1 MRNNKGSYNVT
12 GDAKG
17 IKVTPK
23 GKPKPKPKAKVA
35 PKPKPKAKVAPKPK
49 AKVAPKPNA
58 KPKAKVPPKPKA
70 KVAPKPQP
78 TAFVHNRTDRPTMR
92 QLQQQGMQGMSVEDA
107 KAQVAN
113 PPRNKGFQGIYKS
126 SPEQKAELAKIRK
139 AYLES
144 QGGWNK

>member
-23 GKPKPKPKAKVA
+23 GKPKPKAKAKVA

-49 AKVAPKPNA
+49 
-58 KPKAKVPPKPKA
+58 PKAKVAPKPKA

>member
-23 GKPKPKPKAKVA
+23 GKPKPKAKAKVAPKPKAKVA
-35 PKPKPKAKVAPKPK
+35 PKPKPKAKVAPKPT
-49 AKVAPKPNA
+49 AN
-58 KPKAKVPPKPKA
+58 
-70 KVAPKPQP
+70 VAPKPQP

>member
-23 GKPKPKPKAKVA
+23 GKPKPKAKAKVAPKPKAKVA
-35 PKPKPKAKVAPKPK
+35 PKPKPKP
-49 AKVAPKPNA
+49 KVAPKPNA

-144 QGGWNK
+144 QGE

>member
-23 GKPKPKPKAKVA
+23 A
-35 PKPKPKAKVAPKPK
+35 
-49 AKVAPKPNA
+49 
-58 KPKAKVPPKPKA
+58 KPKA

-126 SPEQKAELAKIRK
+126 SPEQKAELARLRK

-144 QGGWNK
+144 QGE

>member
-23 GKPKPKPKAKVA
+23 GKPK
-35 PKPKPKAKVAPKPK
+35 AKVAPKPK
-49 AKVAPKPNA
+49 AKVA
-58 KPKAKVPPKPKA
+58 PKPKA

-126 SPEQKAELAKIRK
+126 SPEQKAELARLRK

-144 QGGWNK
+144 QGE

>member
-23 GKPKPKPKAKVA
+23 GKPKPKAKAKVAPKPKAKVA
-35 PKPKPKAKVAPKPK
+35 PKPKPKAKVA
-49 AKVAPKPNA
+49 
-58 KPKAKVPPKPKA
+58 PKPKA

-144 QGGWNK
+144 QGE

>member
-49 AKVAPKPNA
+49 
-58 KPKAKVPPKPKA
+58 PKAKVAPKPKA

-126 SPEQKAELAKIRK
+126 SPEQKAELARLRK

-144 QGGWNK
+144 QGE

>member
-23 GKPKPKPKAKVA
+23 GKPKPKTKPKVAPKPKPKAKVA

-49 AKVAPKPNA
+49 AKV
-58 KPKAKVPPKPKA
+58 PPKPKA

-78 TAFVHNRTDRPTMR
+78 KAFVHNRTDRPTMR

-144 QGGWNK
+144 QGE

>member
-35 PKPKPKAKVAPKPK
+35 
-49 AKVAPKPNA
+49 
-58 KPKAKVPPKPKA
+58 PKPKA

-144 QGGWNK
+144 QGE

>member
-23 GKPKPKPKAKVA
+23 GKPKPKAKAKVA
-35 PKPKPKAKVAPKPK
+35 PKPKAKVAPKPKPK

-144 QGGWNK
+144 QGE